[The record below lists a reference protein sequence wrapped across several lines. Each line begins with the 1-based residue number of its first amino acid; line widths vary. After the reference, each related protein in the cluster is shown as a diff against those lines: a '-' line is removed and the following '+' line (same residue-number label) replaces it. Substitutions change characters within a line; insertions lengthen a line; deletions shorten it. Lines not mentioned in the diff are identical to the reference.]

1 MKDAQKTATPLSF
14 YVDVSCF
21 VLTLCDHMD
30 IALQDPPSM
39 EFSRQ
44 GYWSGCHFLL

>member
-1 MKDAQKTATPLSF
+1 MKDAQKMATHLSF

-30 IALQDPPSM
+30 IALHDPPYM